1 MTWLV
6 VGLGNPGP
14 EYQQSRHNIGFMVC
28 DRLARR
34 WGHGKSEFRNKW
46 NSEFAQL
53 EALDQKILLQK
64 PMTYM
69 NLSGGPVQRA
79 MTFFDLT
86 PAQVM
91 VIHDDIDLEF
101 GQIKLKQGGGHGG
114 HNGLRSITGLIG
126 AEFVRVRGGVGRPNG
141 GGDAKDE
148 RVVRHVL
155 GPFAKP
161 EVAELPAFLDT
172 LADAVSDV
180 LQNGLT
186 HAMNQF
192 HGTPNK
198 KTAKPA

>member
-28 DRLARR
+28 DRLASR

-91 VIHDDIDLEF
+91 EL
-101 GQIKLKQGGGHGG
+101 HG
-114 HNGLRSITGLIG
+114 SWS
-126 AEFVRVRGGVGRPNG
+126 GV
-141 GGDAKDE
+141 
-148 RVVRHVL
+148 
-155 GPFAKP
+155 
-161 EVAELPAFLDT
+161 
-172 LADAVSDV
+172 
-180 LQNGLT
+180 
-186 HAMNQF
+186 
-192 HGTPNK
+192 
-198 KTAKPA
+198 